1 MPSSLALV
9 LLLAL
14 PAGGETG
21 SPHRVELVER
31 ILAVVDDRPLL
42 LSEVRALEEVG
53 GLDRATALKEAI
65 DERLMAEEAA
75 RLPQADVSDEETDRA
90 LAKVLED
97 HPGLESR
104 VSLAELRRLVRRQ
117 AMIYK
122 YVQFRFRPQVRI
134 TEAELLAAWEEAHAA
149 GTAGEFGEAE
159 PALRARLERRAIDER
174 MEEWVKD
181 LRSRAEVRYVEDPGS
196 PPPAPPAE
204 PPAAEDDSGS

>member
-1 MPSSLALV
+1 MPSSLALLV
-9 LLLAL
+9 LLLAM
-14 PAGGETG
+14 PVAQAKGAT
-21 SPHRVELVER
+21 PRVELVER

-42 LSEVRALEEVG
+42 LSEVRAVEEAK
-53 GLDRATALKEAI
+53 GLDRAAALQEAI

-75 RLPQADVSDEETDRA
+75 RLPQSEVSDEEADKQ
-90 LAKVLED
+90 LAKLLAD

-104 VSLAELRRLVRRQ
+104 VSPAELRRLVRRQ
-117 AMIYK
+117 AMIFK
-122 YVQFRFRPQVRI
+122 YVEFRFRPQVRI

-181 LRSRAEVRYVEDPGS
+181 LRSRADVRYVEGPGS
-196 PPPAPPAE
+196 PPPPS
-204 PPAAEDDSGS
+204 PPAAGEGSGS

>member
-9 LLLAL
+9 LLLVLAT
-14 PAGGETG
+14 GEEARPT
-21 SPHRVELVER
+21 PRAELIERV
-31 ILAVVDDRPLL
+31 LAVVDDRPLL
-42 LSEVRALEEVG
+42 LSEVRAVEELKD
-53 GLDRATALKEAI
+53 LDRAAALQEAI

-75 RLPQADVSDEETDRA
+75 RLPQAEVSDEETDKA
-90 LAKVLED
+90 LAKLLAD

-104 VSLAELRRLVRRQ
+104 VSSAELRRLVRRQ

-122 YVQFRFRPQVRI
+122 YVEFRFRPQVRI

-174 MEEWVKD
+174 IEEWVKD
-181 LRSRAEVRYVEDPGS
+181 LRSRAEVRYVEGPGS
-196 PPPAPPAE
+196 PPPPSPAGG
-204 PPAAEDDSGS
+204 DGSGS

>member
-14 PAGGETG
+14 PAAREEG
-21 SPHRVELVER
+21 PPPRVELIDR

-42 LSEVRALEEVG
+42 LSEVRAVEEVK
-53 GLDRATALKEAI
+53 GLDRAAALREAI

-75 RLPQADVSDEETDRA
+75 RLPQAEVSDEETDRA
-90 LAKVLED
+90 LAKLLGD

-104 VSLAELRRLVRRQ
+104 VSRAELRRLVRRQ
-117 AMIYK
+117 AAIYK
-122 YVQFRFRPQVRI
+122 YVEFRFRPQVRI

-159 PALRARLERRAIDER
+159 PSLRARLERRAIDER
-174 MEEWVKD
+174 IEEWVKD
-181 LRSRAEVRYVEDPGS
+181 LRSRAEVRYVEGPDS
-196 PPPAPPAE
+196 PPPTPPVA
-204 PPAAEDDSGS
+204 PPAAEEGSGP

>member
-1 MPSSLALV
+1 MPSSLALLV
-9 LLLAL
+9 LLLAM
-14 PAGGETG
+14 PVAQAKGAT
-21 SPHRVELVER
+21 PCVELVER

-42 LSEVRALEEVG
+42 LSEVRAVEEAK
-53 GLDRATALKEAI
+53 GLDRAAALQEAI

-75 RLPQADVSDEETDRA
+75 RLPQSEVSDEEA
-90 LAKVLED
+90 NKQLAKLLAD

-104 VSLAELRRLVRRQ
+104 VSPAELRRLVRRQ
-117 AMIYK
+117 AMIFK
-122 YVQFRFRPQVRI
+122 YVEFRFRPQVRI

-181 LRSRAEVRYVEDPGS
+181 LRSRADVRYVEGPGS
-196 PPPAPPAE
+196 PPPPS
-204 PPAAEDDSGS
+204 PPAAGEGSGS